1 MQAIVLKNEEQKK
14 SRNSHCKEIAWN
26 LQNLNCGLYDT
37 WMKGMNCKVQSR
49 IIIDTLP
56 AMLASSIILLQS
68 MMMML
73 VVILMGVIVRMMV
86 TLRTILT
93 ETLS

>member
-1 MQAIVLKNEEQKK
+1 MKSRKK

-37 WMKGMNCKVQSR
+37 WMNGMNCKAVRNHHCHPTGHAGEFNNSAT
-49 IIIDTLP
+49 INDDD
-56 AMLASSIILLQS
+56 
-68 MMMML
+68 
-73 VVILMGVIVRMMV
+73 VGVILMAVIVRMMV

>member
-14 SRNSHCKEIAWN
+14 VQEFTLQGNSLESPES
-26 LQNLNCGLYDT
+26 CGLYGS
-37 WMKGMNCKVQSR
+37 WMNGMNCKVQSG
-49 IIIDTLP
+49 IIIVTLP

-73 VVILMGVIVRMMV
+73 VVILMALIVRMMV